1 MRKEDKAVLDP
12 FFRAQYYE
20 NSHYNFTTVY
30 IWRNPFHMQWAI
42 EDGVLFMKAEW
53 QGKKMLLNP
62 FGLAD
67 KMAEAVQKQIEWA
80 KSNDVPFYAYGIEE
94 KMVPVYEAASGIK
107 LTARANRDEADYLYN
122 TQDLIKLSGR
132 KYHSKKNHLNAFWR
146 QYPEAE
152 YLPITEDI
160 VPECKLNMNGWY
172 KELQQETPDDPYIAT
187 ERESVMEILSD
198 LEYFKLKGA
207 AIRIGKRIVAFTL
220 GEQLNKDTVVVHIE
234 KGAPDIRGAYTVINQ
249 SFLEHEWSEFPYVNR
264 QEDMG
269 LEGLR
274 TAKESYRPVRMIQ
287 KYIIEPA

>member
-1 MRKEDKAVLDP
+1 MRKEDKALLDS
-12 FFRAQYYE
+12 FFKARYYE

-30 IWRNPFHMQWAI
+30 IWREPFHMQWAI
-42 EDGVLFMKAEW
+42 EDDVLYMTAQW
-53 QGKKMLLNP
+53 QGKTMLLNP
-62 FGLAD
+62 FGPED
-67 KMAEAVQKQIEWA
+67 KMEEAVQKQAAWVQSA
-80 KSNDVPFYAYGIEE
+80 GVPFYAYGIEGR
-94 KMVPVYEAASGIK
+94 MLRFYEALPGLNLKS
-107 LTARANRDEADYLYN
+107 RANQDEADYVYN
-122 TQDLIKLSGR
+122 TQDLIKLAGR

-160 VPECKLNMNGWY
+160 VPVCKLNMNGWY
-172 KELQQETPDDPYIAT
+172 KELQQQTPDDPYIAT

-198 LEYFKLKGA
+198 LDYFKLKGA

-220 GEQLNKDTVVVHIE
+220 GEQLNEDTVVVHIE

-249 SFLEHEWSEFPYVNR
+249 AFLEHEWSHLPFVNR

-274 TAKESYRPVRMIQ
+274 TAKESYRPVRMVQ
-287 KYIIEPA
+287 KYIVEPA

>member
-1 MRKEDKAVLDP
+1 MRKEDKELLDS
-12 FFRAQYYE
+12 FFKARYYE

-30 IWRNPFHMQWAI
+30 IWREPFHMQWAI
-42 EDGVLFMKAEW
+42 EDDVLYMTAQW
-53 QGKKMLLNP
+53 QGKTMLLNP
-62 FGLAD
+62 FGPEE
-67 KMAEAVQKQIEWA
+67 KMEEAVQKQAAWVQAEG
-80 KSNDVPFYAYGIEE
+80 VPFYAYGIEGR
-94 KMVPVYEAASGIK
+94 MLRYYEALPGLNLKS
-107 LTARANRDEADYLYN
+107 RANQDEADYVYN
-122 TQDLIKLSGR
+122 TQDLIKLAGR

-160 VPECKLNMNGWY
+160 VPVCKLNMNGWY
-172 KELQQETPDDPYIAT
+172 KELQQQTPDDPYIAT

-198 LEYFKLKGA
+198 LDYFKLKGA

-249 SFLEHEWSEFPYVNR
+249 AFLEHEWADFPFVNR

-274 TAKESYRPVRMIQ
+274 TAKESYRPVRMVQ
-287 KYIIEPA
+287 KYIVEPA